1 MDPLNLTDAQI
12 DAMNKAELA
21 EAFNLIPG
29 NSVKRFE
36 SKEVG
41 RARLRKAIGIYSD
54 QLAAQ
59 EEGATQEEAPAAQ
72 REMILD
78 TPLMMGLDLASRP
91 AITAAVIVH
100 NTDGRVEVIRS
111 EPAADVD
118 ELDELL
124 AEAEADLAPIVEARQ
139 ERVRAKMP
147 GVGGFR
153 GKRAKLAEKIWAAF
167 EADDHL
173 CHNTLCEELGWNKC
187 MVTCMR
193 VARTMGLKMSTQL
206 VQKATLG
213 SPPIHHLFFK
223 KADKKGSWKS
233 ATVD

>member
-1 MDPLNLTDAQI
+1 MDPLSLTDAQI

-29 NSVKRFE
+29 HSVKRFE

-41 RARLRKAIGIYSD
+41 RARLRKAIGVYSD
-54 QLAAQ
+54 QLAAAGVVELDEPAPLPLFDAKAAQ
-59 EEGATQEEAPAAQ
+59 AEIVAGRFGLVDHREGTAEELDAAEEAN
-72 REMILD
+72 
-78 TPLMMGLDLASRP
+78 
-91 AITAAVIVH
+91 TAAMEAE
-100 NTDGRVEVIRS
+100 G
-111 EPAADVD
+111 D
-118 ELDELL
+118 ELDTLL
-124 AEAEADLAPIVEARQ
+124 AEAEADLAPIVEERQ
-139 ERVRAKMP
+139 ERVRSKMP

-167 EADDHL
+167 EADEPLSHT
-173 CHNTLCEELGWNKC
+173 TLCEELGWAKC

-213 SPPIHHLFFK
+213 TAAQHHLFFK
-223 KADKKGSWKS
+223 KADKKGTWK
-233 ATVD
+233 AAAAD